1 MYKSVKRFLSL
12 FLAVLMVS
20 AMFVVPARA
29 YELQPYN
36 KDYDLYNRTEAPLFR
51 QAVIPD
57 RQYHNEIRAYWTQG
71 RYSLSPESNSDLSLD
86 LYRGSTD
93 TGTNIQVAD
102 SHLGTSQDFVLEHA
116 GNGWFVIKHTASGKV
131 LDVANGST
139 ENGTNVLLW
148 DYHGGSN
155 QLWKFVKRDYTNSYK
170 IKSKLGEC
178 YLVTSGSNVCINETP
193 QYWRLT
199 SVYAIDLR
207 FFPTNVKVGWGGT
220 AKVTVY
226 FRGNDLPWNT
236 GKIFMDLATY
246 GANKG
251 YVSWQW
257 GNATND
263 EGERWRVDLTLKGE
277 NPTPGKNVTRYTNSG
292 RRYSVWVSDYVRY
305 YIFATEKSTGAVNG
319 HTRDIFI
326 AV

>member
-102 SHLGTSQDFVLEHA
+102 SHLGSSQDFVLEHA

-193 QYWRLT
+193 QYWRLS
-199 SVYAIDLR
+199 SVYTIDVR
-207 FFPTNVKVGWGGT
+207 FFPTYARVGWGAT
-220 AKVTVY
+220 ATVTVY
-226 FRGNDLPWNT
+226 FRGNNLPWNT
-236 GKIFMDLATY
+236 GKVFLDLYA
-246 GANKG
+246 GSKN

-257 GNATND
+257 GEPRND

-277 NPTPGKNVTRYTNSG
+277 NPTPGKYVTRYTNSG
-292 RRYSVWVSDYVRY
+292 RRYSVWEPNYVHY
-305 YIFATEKSTGAVNG
+305 YMFAGEANTQ
-319 HTRDIFI
+319 RDIFI
-326 AV
+326 AVW